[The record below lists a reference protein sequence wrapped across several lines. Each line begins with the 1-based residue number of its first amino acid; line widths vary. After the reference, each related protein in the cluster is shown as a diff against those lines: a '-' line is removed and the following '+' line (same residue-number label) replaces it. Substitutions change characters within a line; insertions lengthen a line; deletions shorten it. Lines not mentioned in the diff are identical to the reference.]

1 MVVVELVVSE
11 AAVIG
16 ERLSDVGAL
25 TSTRSGFLTTGGW
38 SGGDSACGPGS
49 TFRFWR
55 GGSGMTLG
63 ATGVGMGR
71 GGDVAA

>member
-1 MVVVELVVSE
+1 MVEVVVSE

-38 SGGDSACGPGS
+38 SGRGSACGLGS
-49 TFRFWR
+49 TFRLWW

-63 ATGVGMGR
+63 ATGVGIVR